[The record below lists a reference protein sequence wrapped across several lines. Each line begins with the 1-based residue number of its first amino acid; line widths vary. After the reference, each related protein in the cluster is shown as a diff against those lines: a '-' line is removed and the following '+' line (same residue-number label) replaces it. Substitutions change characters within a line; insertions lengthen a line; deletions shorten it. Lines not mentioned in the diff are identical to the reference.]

1 MVPDAQVTGEILAGR
16 YRVERELGRGGTAM
30 VYLAHDLK
38 HNRRVA
44 LKILNPKLAAILGS
58 DRFLREIEIV
68 AQLNHPH
75 VLPLHDSGQTGTL
88 LYYVMPYI
96 EGESLRD
103 QLHRQ
108 GRLPVADALRLTREI
123 ADGLSY
129 AHRLGIVHRD
139 IKPENILL
147 SEGHAVV
154 ADFGIAQALSAAG
167 ANRLTDVGIAVGTPV
182 YMSPEQARGESD
194 ITARTDVYSLACVV
208 YEMLAGEPPFSGPN
222 VQTVLAQKSVGRIP
236 SLHQVSGSYP
246 PAIDETLTRALAP
259 NPRDR
264 FETPVELAEALAR
277 AWEHRMRGRR
287 RWRNYAAA
295 GAVAVGAVIVARVL
309 PRGGADDA
317 VGPPPAGVS
326 AAGVRLG
333 VLPPEV
339 LGTPADSADRQGP
352 LIQYLLAAELTRYR
366 GLAVVDPLSL
376 NSRFQTVSGQAPAD
390 PIETLR
396 DWGLEYVVRTTLTPQ
411 DSGVRVS
418 YALTSTRQG
427 EVISTGAFTAI
438 GDADLPARIRIAADS
453 LRYALDLASGGIAK
467 AVDLEPFLTRAPN
480 PEAVSAFL
488 RGTEYSY
495 RALPGGRAHWERALE
510 IDPDFIAPRVWL
522 VSGLIEAGDTAAARR
537 HVQILQSLA
546 PNATPFEQALIGWA
560 DGKVRNDLEATVSHL
575 QVALS
580 YSPRNNILLYS
591 LGYSLF
597 ELGRSRDAV
606 APVREAMESGWRFSR
621 LYTLWGVV
629 AIETG
634 RTDSLYPL
642 LVEARSII
650 PTDPYLNGLL
660 EALALYQG
668 DTAAATRHLAAFRD
682 DLGPL
687 GSDLLARK
695 LSEMARIY
703 WALARQ
709 ARGESRPAAAVLLL
723 TRAVEV
729 MPERPELHLE
739 LARAPGN
746 RSAGAGGNPLCRGGP
761 RHWRAL
767 GGSGFPVRRSG
778 GTAGTGQR
786 RTPLVRAVSGT
797 LAGRRR
803 RGDRPRPTAVVGSRT
818 GSP

>member
-30 VYLAHDLK
+30 VYLAQDLK

-58 DRFLREIEIV
+58 ERFLREIEIV

-103 QLHRQ
+103 QLVRQ
-108 GRLPVADALRLTREI
+108 GRLPISDALRLTREI
-123 ADGLSY
+123 ADGLGY

-154 ADFGIAQALSAAG
+154 ADFGIAQALSVAS

-182 YMSPEQARGESD
+182 YMSPEQARGQTE
-194 ITARTDVYSLACVV
+194 ITASTDVYSLACVV

-222 VQTVLAQKSVGRIP
+222 VETVLAQKSVGRIP
-236 SLHQVSGSYP
+236 SLRQISGSFP
-246 PAIDETLTRALAP
+246 PAVENALSRALAP

-264 FETPVELAEALAR
+264 YETPVELAESLAG
-277 AWEHRMRGRR
+277 AWDRRMRTAR
-287 RWRNYAAA
+287 RWRSWA
-295 GAVAVGAVIVARVL
+295 AVAAVVVGAVIVARLL
-309 PRGGADDA
+309 PRDGADDA
-317 VGPPPAGVS
+317 GPPAAGLS
-326 AAGVRLG
+326 AAGLRLG

-376 NSRFQTVSGQAPAD
+376 NSRFQSGSQTPAD
-390 PIETLR
+390 PIGTLR
-396 DWGLEYVVRTTLTPQ
+396 DWGLEYVVRTTLTRE
-411 DSGVRVS
+411 DSGLRVS
-418 YALTSTRQG
+418 WTLTSTRQG
-427 EVISTGAFTAI
+427 EVVSAGSFTAA
-438 GDADLPARIRIAADS
+438 GEADLPARVRIVADS
-453 LRYALDLASGGIAK
+453 LRSALDLASGGIAK
-467 AVDLEPFLTRAPN
+467 AVDLEPFLTRSPN

-488 RGTEYSY
+488 RGSEYAY
-495 RALPGGRAHWERALE
+495 RALPGGRAHFERALE

-522 VSGLIEAGDTAAARR
+522 VSGFIEAGDTATARR

-560 DGKVRNDLEATVSHL
+560 DAKARNDLEATVSHL

-591 LGYSLF
+591 LGYGLF
-597 ELGRSRDAV
+597 ELGRSRDAA

-634 RTDSLYPL
+634 QTDSLYPL
-642 LVEARSII
+642 LVQARSIT
-650 PTDPYLNGLL
+650 PPDPYLNGLL
-660 EALALYQG
+660 ESLALYQG
-668 DTAAATRHLAAFRD
+668 DTIAAKRYLTAFRE

-687 GSDLLARK
+687 GPERLAAK
-695 LSEMARIY
+695 ESEMARIY
-703 WALARQ
+703 WALARK
-709 ARGESRPAAAVLLL
+709 ARTENQPGHAVLLL
-723 TRAVEV
+723 TRAVAV
-729 MPERPELHLE
+729 MPRPELHLE
-739 LARAPGN
+739 LARALVETGEPE
-746 RSAGAGGNPLCRGGP
+746 RAETHYTAAARDTAAQSAAAVFLLGEVAALLGRGPDARRWFEQYLERWPDGAEAATA
-761 RHWRAL
+761 RARLQSL
-767 GGSGFPVRRSG
+767 GG
-778 GTAGTGQR
+778 
-786 RTPLVRAVSGT
+786 
-797 LAGRRR
+797 
-803 RGDRPRPTAVVGSRT
+803 RT

>member
-30 VYLAHDLK
+30 VYLAQDLK
-38 HNRRVA
+38 HNRKVA
-44 LKILNPKLAAILGS
+44 LKILNPRLAAILGS

-103 QLHRQ
+103 QLQRR
-108 GRLPVADALRLTREI
+108 GRLPVGDVLRLTREI
-123 ADGLSY
+123 ADGLGY

-154 ADFGIAQALSAAG
+154 ADFGIAQALSVASAS
-167 ANRLTDVGIAVGTPV
+167 RLTDVGIAVGTPV
-182 YMSPEQARGESD
+182 YMSPEQARGEGE
-194 ITARTDVYSLACVV
+194 ITARTDVYGLACVV
-208 YEMLAGEPPFSGPN
+208 YEMLAGEPPFTGPN
-222 VQTVLAQKSVGRIP
+222 VETVLAQKSVGRVP
-236 SLHQVSGSYP
+236 SLRQVSGTFP
-246 PAIDETLTRALAP
+246 PAIDDALTRALAP
-259 NPRDR
+259 KPTDR

-277 AWEHRMRGRR
+277 AWERRMRVARQ
-287 RWRNYAAA
+287 WRSWA
-295 GAVAVGAVIVARVL
+295 AVAAVVAAAVIVARLL
-309 PRGGADDA
+309 PGRDADN
-317 VGPPPAGVS
+317 AGEPVAGLS
-326 AAGVRLG
+326 AAGVRVG
-333 VLPPEV
+333 VLPPDV
-339 LGTPADSADRQGP
+339 LGASADSANRSGA
-352 LIQYLLAAELTRYR
+352 LVQYLLAAELTRYR

-376 NSRFQTVSGQAPAD
+376 NSRFQATDPASAD
-390 PIETLR
+390 PIQTLR
-396 DWGLEYVVRTTLTPQ
+396 DWGLDYVVRTTLTPQ
-411 DSGVRVS
+411 DSGIRVS

-427 EVISTGAFTAI
+427 EVISTGSFIAVGET
-438 GDADLPARIRIAADS
+438 DLPARIRIAADS
-453 LRYALDLASGGIAK
+453 LRSALDVASGGIAK
-467 AVDLEPFLTRAPN
+467 AVDLEPFLTREPK

-495 RALPGGRAHWERALE
+495 RALPGGGAHFEQALDL
-510 IDPDFIAPRVWL
+510 DPDFIAPRVWL

-537 HVQILQSLA
+537 HVEVLQSLA
-546 PNATPFEQALIGWA
+546 PKATPFEQALIGWA

-597 ELGRSRDAV
+597 ELGRARDAV
-606 APVREAMESGWRFSR
+606 APVREAMESGWRFSK
-621 LYTLWGVV
+621 LSTLWGVV

-634 RTDSLYPL
+634 QTDSLYPML
-642 LVEARSII
+642 LEARTII
-650 PTDPYLNGLL
+650 PADPYLNGLL

-668 DTAAATRHLAAFRD
+668 DTAAATRHLAAFRE

-703 WALARQ
+703 WALARK
-709 ARGESRPAAAVLLL
+709 ARAESRPDRAVLLL
-723 TRAVEV
+723 KRAVEV
-729 MPERPELHLE
+729 LPSAPELHLE
-739 LARAPGN
+739 LARAL
-746 RSAGAGGNPLCRGGP
+746 AE
-761 RHWRAL
+761 
-767 GGSGFPVRRSG
+767 
-778 GTAGTGQR
+778 
-786 RTPLVRAVSGT
+786 
-797 LAGRRR
+797 AGRRDEAERHYSAVARDTTAGSAMSVFLSGEVAALLGRDSEAR
-803 RGDRPRPTAVVGSRT
+803 RWFERYLERWPDGAEAATARARLQSGGRT